1 MTQQFAICLNNEGYE
16 ASLEV
21 GKVYCIIPD
30 TEASAHGYIR
40 IIDESGKDYAFDDH
54 RFHRVDLPDAAGE
67 IFGINQAGLY
77 KGKYMLDIHKLM
89 SDLSKHRPR
98 FDSEEDFKCALKR
111 QICKAMPNSDP
122 HLEYKIKNMKLDIYL
137 PTERIAIELKYRIRG
152 RQYAGRYKFLKDIE
166 RLERVVAEGRTKS
179 GFAVLLT
186 NEPPF
191 WDQTRSRKLNPID
204 PDFHIYE
211 GRKVTGELMW
221 AAHTSP
227 STMKDMEEPI
237 CLKGSYH
244 MRWRDYGTGKNQQFR
259 YLAVSVK

>member
-98 FDSEEDFKCALKR
+98 FDSEEDFQHVLSR
-111 QICKAMPNSDP
+111 DRFCKAMPNSDP
-122 HLEYKIKNMKLDIYL
+122 HLE
-137 PTERIAIELKYRIRG
+137 
-152 RQYAGRYKFLKDIE
+152 
-166 RLERVVAEGRTKS
+166 V
-179 GFAVLLT
+179 
-186 NEPPF
+186 
-191 WDQTRSRKLNPID
+191 
-204 PDFHIYE
+204 
-211 GRKVTGELMW
+211 
-221 AAHTSP
+221 
-227 STMKDMEEPI
+227 
-237 CLKGSYH
+237 
-244 MRWRDYGTGKNQQFR
+244 
-259 YLAVSVK
+259 